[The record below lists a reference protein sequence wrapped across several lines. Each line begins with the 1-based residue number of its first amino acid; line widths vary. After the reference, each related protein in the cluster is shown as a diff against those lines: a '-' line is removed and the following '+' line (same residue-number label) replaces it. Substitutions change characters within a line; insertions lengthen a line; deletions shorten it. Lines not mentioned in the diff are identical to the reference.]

1 MIHLDDPKRLGAQ
14 LRTLRAAAGFSQPAL
29 ARVLGTTK
37 QNISRIERGVGS
49 VTVEDLIP
57 WIHACRGEL
66 LVKPGVPI
74 PGVTGNGAVTL
85 HDEEDADQVW
95 WSAVIEWYATTTDE
109 RRKIM
114 FAAIE
119 AMRNA

>member
-1 MIHLDDPKRLGAQ
+1 MIHLDEPKRLGAQ
-14 LRTLRAAAGFSQPAL
+14 LRTLRAAAGFSQPSL

-57 WIHACRGEL
+57 WVHACGGEL
-66 LVKPGVPI
+66 LVKPGLPI
-74 PGVTGNGAVTL
+74 PSAENGTVHL
-85 HDEEDADQVW
+85 HAEEEDADQRW
-95 WSAVIEWYATTTDE
+95 WSAVIDWYSRASEE
-109 RRKIM
+109 RRRIM

-119 AMRNA
+119 AMKNA